1 MGSIKLATTGK
12 KPTKTVDTLVPDI
25 NKLLTGLANNKKLK
39 ISDKQL
45 DEFLKN
51 IKDAI
56 VDWSNPVK
64 QNKSSLRMSIIG
76 RPARQ
81 LWYDK
86 HRPEKQYTP
95 DPSTQLKFL
104 YGHILEHLILFLTEP
119 ITILFAFP
127 EISTLCPKFSFTSLP
142 SISSPT

>member
-1 MGSIKLATTGK
+1 MATTGK

-25 NKLLTGLANNKKLK
+25 NKLLVGLANNKKLK

-45 DEFLKN
+45 DGFLKN

-76 RPARQ
+76 RPARHQ
-81 LWYDK
+81 
-86 HRPEKQYTP
+86 
-95 DPSTQLKFL
+95 
-104 YGHILEHLILFLTEP
+104 
-119 ITILFAFP
+119 
-127 EISTLCPKFSFTSLP
+127 
-142 SISSPT
+142 